1 MESCS
6 EVIFHHLDLPVK
18 SVRLLAKATSACNDG
33 IVSADVYTCMN
44 VYSIGGWLIKK
55 TKKKGTIDVVL
66 SIWGCVILLTLISY
80 LIPSNGMRTPQGS
93 SIYRKAPTRIQHAEK
108 RLRKR

>member
-18 SVRLLAKATSACNDG
+18 SVRLLARATSACDDG
-33 IVSADVYTCMN
+33 IVSADVYTSMN

-55 TKKKGTIDVVL
+55 NKIKGTIDVVL
-66 SIWGCVILLTLISY
+66 SIWGVYNFTHSYFISNS
-80 LIPSNGMRTPQGS
+80 LKWDEN
-93 SIYRKAPTRIQHAEK
+93 A
-108 RLRKR
+108 LRFFNLSQSPNPNSTC